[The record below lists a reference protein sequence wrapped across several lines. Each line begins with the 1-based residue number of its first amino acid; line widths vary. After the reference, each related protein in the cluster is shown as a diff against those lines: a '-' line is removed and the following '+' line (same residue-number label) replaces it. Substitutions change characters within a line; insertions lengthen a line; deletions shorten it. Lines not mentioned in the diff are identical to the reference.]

1 MLKKRKFLGSNLY
14 CIFVPS
20 LYFALHWY
28 YTISVCFNSILQYD
42 FKKCFR
48 FYSIQLQL
56 SVDEVCHWWNGSQ
69 QRIPTQ
75 LYHRKINQISTWLMG
90 QCHDIFYLRVFFS
103 PWVPD
108 SRSKSILSS
117 ASSSRRCDIRK
128 RVYCMRC
135 QWCRMHEWLGVHLTI
150 FS

>member
-90 QCHDIFYLRVFFS
+90 QCHDIFYLRFFFLRGSLIHGQNLFWVLLRVREDAIFESVFTACG
-103 PWVPD
+103 VND
-108 SRSKSILSS
+108 V
-117 ASSSRRCDIRK
+117 ACTNG
-128 RVYCMRC
+128 
-135 QWCRMHEWLGVHLTI
+135 LGCI
-150 FS
+150 